1 MICMTRIPI
10 VLLFLS
16 SCSAISYGELPGI
29 IKESVFGVDFEVTNK
44 FYDSQ
49 PYSFAKIKVG
59 RSIVAITVLAKVQNG
74 TYTWLSQDGE
84 RIYTRDGK
92 IIETEGLAHD
102 IKILDSNN
110 LKPIS
115 FAEFTTNTV
124 KFQEILLQLDKPHA
138 IVNHSLSFSELGLDD
153 SYFDTM
159 LYKEA
164 FDSGKLVWKND
175 NLYWVDTKGRVIKT
189 EQHIHPM
196 MPKITMEFYY
206 K

>member
-1 MICMTRIPI
+1 MTRIPM

-16 SCSAISYGELPGI
+16 SCSAISYSELPGLV
-29 IKESVFGVDFEVTNK
+29 KDSVFGVDFEVTNE

-59 RSIVAITVLAKVQNG
+59 RSIVAITVLVKVQNG
-74 TYTWLSQDGE
+74 TYTWISQDGE

-92 IIETEGLAHD
+92 IIETDGLAHD

-110 LKPIS
+110 LKPIP
-115 FAEFTTNTV
+115 FTEFTSNTM
-124 KFQEILLQLDKPHA
+124 KYQEILLQLDRPHA
-138 IVNHSLSFSELGLDD
+138 IVSHFLSFSEVGVDS
-153 SYFDTM
+153 SYFNTM

-164 FDSGKLVWKND
+164 FDSGKLAWKKD
-175 NLYWVDTKGRVIKT
+175 NLYWVDTEGRVIKT
-189 EQHIHPM
+189 EQYIHPK